1 MGGKIIPRIRLT
13 LAKDLV
19 EVEAELGKR
28 NLPTLD
34 GRVLGRDQKILFLAP

>member
-19 EVEAELGKR
+19 EVEAELGKNKSL
-28 NLPTLD
+28 NLLTF
-34 GRVLGRDQKILFLAP
+34 VLNMP